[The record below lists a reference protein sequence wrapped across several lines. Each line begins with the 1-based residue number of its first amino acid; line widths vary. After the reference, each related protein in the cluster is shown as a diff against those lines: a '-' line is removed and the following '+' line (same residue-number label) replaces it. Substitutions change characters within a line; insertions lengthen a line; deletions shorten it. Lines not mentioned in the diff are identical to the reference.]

1 MKKFPKRGDIFWVRL
16 DPVIGSEM
24 QKTRPA
30 LIISNDHGNELSP
43 RVIIAPI
50 TSKVGKVYPFEVEI
64 EVSNRHG
71 KVVLDQMRS
80 IDKIRLVK
88 RIDACSDDTLDLIE
102 EALKL
107 ILALS

>member
-1 MKKFPKRGDIFWVRL
+1 MKKFPKRGDVFWVRL

-30 LIISNDHGNELSP
+30 LIISNNDGNELSP

-50 TSKVGKVYPFEVEI
+50 TSKVGKIYPFEVEI
-64 EVSNRHG
+64 EVSNKRG
-71 KVVLDQMRS
+71 KVVVDQIRS
-80 IDKIRLVK
+80 IDKMRLIK
-88 RIDACSDDTLDLIE
+88 RIDSCDDDTLDLVE

-107 ILALS
+107 VLSLS